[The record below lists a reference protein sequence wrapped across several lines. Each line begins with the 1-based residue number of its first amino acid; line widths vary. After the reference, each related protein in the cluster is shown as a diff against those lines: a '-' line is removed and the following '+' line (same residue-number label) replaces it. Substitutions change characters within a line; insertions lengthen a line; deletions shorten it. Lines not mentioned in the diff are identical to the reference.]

1 MIESMVRP
9 ISENSKEDKNPI
21 DKSHAKRVSIED
33 TKENE
38 KIPDEKPTRNHKNR
52 LNCDSSIGD

>member
-1 MIESMVRP
+1 MVRP